1 MTETEVWLSRT
12 PTKLRGCRRTLRTVE
27 IGLEGTYRNALAR
40 AQLTAVRNDRV
51 HVITAYAGRPVS
63 VWITGGDFCLEVIVK
78 TVVRRNT
85 ADQTRKRHFGEK
97 QKEIREQA
105 KEIGV

>member
-40 AQLTAVRNDRV
+40 AQPLSGMTKSMSSLRTPAAPSLSGSQGA
-51 HVITAYAGRPVS
+51 TFA
-63 VWITGGDFCLEVIVK
+63 
-78 TVVRRNT
+78 
-85 ADQTRKRHFGEK
+85 
-97 QKEIREQA
+97 
-105 KEIGV
+105 